1 MENDILSCLRSWS
14 EEASDVQTSAE
25 LQFEDNSGCGKPGT
39 LSSADLG
46 TRDDIGEISIE
57 DHSSSA
63 AWGMISQKIVN
74 ACSEIFKQKGIFKFV
89 CKHVENAQAFQ
100 NGVIRNE
107 DDKEVQKAKLVKDH
121 PPPLGK
127 PLCLRFP
134 PALVGGVYQVWELL
148 SHFDEI
154 LGLKEAFSLEELE
167 EELVNPWFGSSD
179 RTEKFERQIQGSQ
192 ALNSH
197 RIDYTSGQLSSS
209 SESGLAVA
217 GNNPHAFIH
226 METGAMKEA
235 AQAKLASVTYSRCS
249 GIALTKAHAS
259 LLRVLI
265 GELQSKVAALVDPN
279 FDSGDVKSK
288 RGRKKDV
295 DSSIPV
301 KRTKLNILPIN
312 ELTWPEL
319 ARRYVL
325 AVLAMDGNLE
335 SAEITAS

>member
-1 MENDILSCLRSWS
+1 M
-14 EEASDVQTSAE
+14 
-25 LQFEDNSGCGKPGT
+25 
-39 LSSADLG
+39 
-46 TRDDIGEISIE
+46 
-57 DHSSSA
+57 
-63 AWGMISQKIVN
+63 
-74 ACSEIFKQKGIFKFV
+74 
-89 CKHVENAQAFQ
+89 
-100 NGVIRNE
+100 
-107 DDKEVQKAKLVKDH
+107 
-121 PPPLGK
+121 
-127 PLCLRFP
+127 
-134 PALVGGVYQVWELL
+134 
-148 SHFDEI
+148 
-154 LGLKEAFSLEELE
+154 EELE

-179 RTEKFERQIQGSQ
+179 RTEKFEREIQGSQ

-209 SESGLAVA
+209 SESGLVVA

-335 SAEITAS
+335 SAEITARESSKVFRCLQGDGGVLCGSLTGVAGMEADALVRSALIPLWCFSIPSFSFRGSTYVLLQMNHLLEKATLYYLDYIEYDYPIYREYIPL